1 MEPKMTR
8 LKSIV
13 MAAVLMTGPVLMAG
27 QAESETLIN
36 AAIKEAGEISPKQL
50 KAMLDAEKKVI
61 VMDVREENQ
70 RAEGEIYTFDS
81 LAITRGNLEFEV
93 LNKIKDK
100 NAVIVTYCRGG
111 SRGALAAQTL
121 KKLGYA
127 NATNLQGGLKGWAKA
142 GYPIETG
149 LGVTV
154 LSNEE

>member
-1 MEPKMTR
+1 MNVK
-8 LKSIV
+8 IV
-13 MAAVLMTGPVLMAG
+13 LIVAGLMIGSSLMG
-27 QAESETLIN
+27 SQAESEKLIS
-36 AAIKEAGEISPKQL
+36 AAKQEAGEMAPKEL
-50 KAMLDAEKKVI
+50 KKMIDEQKKVI

-70 RAEGEIYTFDS
+70 RAEGEIYATS
-81 LAITRGNLEFEV
+81 TMAITRGNLEFEV

-127 NATNLQGGLKGWAKA
+127 NATNLQGGLKGWAQE

-149 LGVTV
+149 LGVT
-154 LSNEE
+154 LLTKEQ